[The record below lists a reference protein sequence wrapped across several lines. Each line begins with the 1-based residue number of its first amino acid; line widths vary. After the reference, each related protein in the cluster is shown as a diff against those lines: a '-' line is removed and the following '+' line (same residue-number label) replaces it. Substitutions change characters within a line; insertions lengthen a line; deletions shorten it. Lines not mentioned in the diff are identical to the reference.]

1 MSCFTCDF
9 NTKLILYQNQKI
21 IQNTV
26 RVPASLYYNDLSA
39 ANIYQHPVLPN
50 RVNWNQMSDRAVPHG
65 KGHGKGVDVKY
76 NSYYRYYGRIKG
88 KSPVKAQRL
97 PVVFGAPLPFNPA
110 FPIYG
115 NKIVKTN
122 ILGYKCKCN
131 ENIGNVLTTKNL

>member
-1 MSCFTCDF
+1 M
-9 NTKLILYQNQKI
+9 YQNQKV
-21 IQNTV
+21 IQNTI

-39 ANIYQHPVLPN
+39 ANIYQHPVLQN
-50 RVNWNQMSDRAVPHG
+50 RVNWNQSSDRALP
-65 KGHGKGVDVKY
+65 HGKGVDVKH

-110 FPIYG
+110 YPIYG

-131 ENIGNVLTTKNL
+131 ENVSNDYFTLNSQMNEAYLQK